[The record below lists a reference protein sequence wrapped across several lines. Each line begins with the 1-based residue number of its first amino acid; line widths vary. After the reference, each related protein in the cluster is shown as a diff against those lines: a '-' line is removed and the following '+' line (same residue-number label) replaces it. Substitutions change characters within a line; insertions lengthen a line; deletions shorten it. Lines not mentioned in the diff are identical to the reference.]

1 MNVNQISVFLENK
14 AGRMAHVAEVL
25 RDSGVNIRALTVAE
39 SSNYG
44 VLRMIVNR
52 PDEAAAVLKAA
63 GFMVKLNPVLAVE
76 IDDREGIL
84 YDIMKLCDAEDMNIE
99 YMYSFVEQPSRK
111 AILFL
116 RFEDTVKA
124 AEVFAG
130 NGYKLLSA
138 DEACN
143 I

>member
-14 AGRMAHVAEVL
+14 AGRIANVAAVL
-25 RDSGVNIRALTVAE
+25 RDNGVNIRALTVAE
-39 SSNYG
+39 SSDYG

-52 PDEAAAVLKAA
+52 PDDAAAVLKAA
-63 GFMVKLNPVLAVE
+63 GFMVKLNPVIAVE

-84 YDIMKLCDAEDMNIE
+84 YDIMKLCDTEDMNIE
-99 YMYSFVEQPSRK
+99 YMYSFVEQSSKK

-116 RFEDTVKA
+116 RFDDTIKA
-124 AEVFAG
+124 AEVFVKD
-130 NGYKLLSA
+130 GYKLLSSN
-138 DEACN
+138 DVCR

>member
-1 MNVNQISVFLENK
+1 MNVQQISVFLENK
-14 AGRMAHVAEVL
+14 AGRIAHVSAVL

-52 PDEAAAVLKAA
+52 PDDAAAVLKAA
-63 GFMVKLNPVLAVE
+63 GFMVKLNPVIAVE

-84 YDIMKLCDAEDMNIE
+84 HDIMKLCDTEDMNIE
-99 YMYSFVEQPSRK
+99 YMYSFVEQRSKK

-116 RFEDTVKA
+116 RFDDTVKA
-124 AEVFAG
+124 AETFVK
-130 NGYKLLSA
+130 NGFKLLSSE
-138 DEACN
+138 EACL